1 MTETSTAGAAGS
13 DRARREP
20 PRQGNPVRRFFGA
33 LALFISQ
40 ILDELRKVVRPTRH
54 ELVTYTSVVIAFVSV
69 VMAFV
74 WGLDQLIV
82 KLVALVFGQ

>member
-1 MTETSTAGAAGS
+1 MTETSTAGAASS
-13 DRARREP
+13 DRARRDA
-20 PRQGNPVRRFFGA
+20 PRKGNPVGRFFGA

-54 ELVTYTSVVIAFVSV
+54 ELVTYTTVVITFVSV
-69 VMAFV
+69 VMALV

-82 KLVALVFGQ
+82 KLVAFAFGK